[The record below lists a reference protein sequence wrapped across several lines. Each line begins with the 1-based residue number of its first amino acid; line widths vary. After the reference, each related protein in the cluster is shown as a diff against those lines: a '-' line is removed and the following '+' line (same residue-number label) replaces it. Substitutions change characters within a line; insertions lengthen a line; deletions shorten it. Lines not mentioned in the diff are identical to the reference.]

1 MSTWSLNIFFIL
13 LITYQNIYLAKTKHP
28 SSLPISFSVDC
39 AIFTRNFLSSFS
51 FRRAQASLCEF
62 YDLMSR
68 KTISRV
74 IFTFASAFTLPRHI
88 KLIFE
93 KKPER
98 EAKEKA
104 ESKLQF
110 KVFSNEQSEPF
121 SSLSLSDFA
130 FTRCFTSHYI
140 VDVRRRRIIYRAP
153 HPLNDIS

>member
-1 MSTWSLNIFFIL
+1 MYTNQKLKSPRHCQFPSVSIVRFLRGIF
-13 LITYQNIYLAKTKHP
+13 
-28 SSLPISFSVDC
+28 
-39 AIFTRNFLSSFS
+39 SSFPFS
-51 FRRAQASLCEF
+51 RAQASLCEF

-74 IFTFASAFTLPRHI
+74 IFTFASAFTSPRHI

-121 SSLSLSDFA
+121 SLLITVRFRLYEM
-130 FTRCFTSHYI
+130 FYI
-140 VDVRRRRIIYRAP
+140 ALDVRRRRIIYHVP
-153 HPLNDIS
+153 HPLNDIF